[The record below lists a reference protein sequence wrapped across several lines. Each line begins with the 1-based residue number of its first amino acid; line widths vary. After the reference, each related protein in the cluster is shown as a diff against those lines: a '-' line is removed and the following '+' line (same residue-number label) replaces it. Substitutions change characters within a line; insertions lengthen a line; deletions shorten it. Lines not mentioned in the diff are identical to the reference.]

1 MNHILKFFVVLA
13 LSASLLQANL
23 KTDLTNI
30 NTSIVELNSTIANVE
45 LNSTTMCASLISLN
59 KQAKDIVNAIVLVND
74 SFSSP
79 ITLDNETLLLT
90 ENLFVSVASLS
101 NQSSLLSDEITL
113 LQPTTDAL
121 ILSDAITAMLQLSGD
136 IGEMGDRIGEM
147 ADNILIMS
155 DNIGLMADRIL
166 ETQIIQSEN
175 LILTQNTI
183 LQTQTNTLAL
193 VSVIET
199 ASYDLS
205 LDTLITEGNILV
217 AKMALVALNPWNM
230 SSELADV
237 QTDVHNYLIQVEQF
251 EALLNTDIAQN
262 TIYINSDALNKLVDL
277 SIIMNSIGIVMD
289 GYGTA
294 IEASQLF
301 TRESTLLDAMNS
313 MLVLS
318 SDIGKVSNNIL
329 EMADQI
335 LLMADNIGLTADQ
348 ILLTQELQSIN
359 IATTQVSILSAQ
371 QLAIGIIAAS
381 IIAASN

>member
-1 MNHILKFFVVLA
+1 MNHILKFFAVLA

-113 LQPTTDAL
+113 LQPDTDAF
-121 ILSDAITAMLQLSGD
+121 ILADAITAMLQLSGD
-136 IGEMGDRIGEM
+136 IGEMADRIGEM

-166 ETQIIQSEN
+166 ETQVIQSEN

-217 AKMALVALNPWNM
+217 AKMALVAINPWNM

-251 EALLNTDIAQN
+251 KALLNTDIGQN

-381 IIAASN
+381 N

>member
-1 MNHILKFFVVLA
+1 MNHILKFFAALA
-13 LSASLLQANL
+13 LSASLLQADL

-30 NTSIVELNSTIANVE
+30 NTSMLELNSSISNVE

-113 LQPTTDAL
+113 LQPDTDAF
-121 ILSDAITAMLQLSGD
+121 ILADAITAMLQLSGD
-136 IGEMGDRIGEM
+136 IGEMADRIGEM

-166 ETQIIQSEN
+166 ETQVIQSEN
-175 LILTQNTI
+175 LTVTQNTL

-217 AKMALVALNPWNM
+217 AKMALVAINPWNM

-251 EALLNTDIAQN
+251 KALLNTDIAQN

-301 TRESTLLDAMNS
+301 TRESTLLAAMNS
-313 MLVLS
+313 MLALS

-335 LLMADNIGLTADQ
+335 LLMADNIGLAADQ
-348 ILLTQELQSIN
+348 ILLTQELQRIN
-359 IATTQVSILSAQ
+359 IATTQAYVLTAQ
-371 QLAIGIIAAS
+371 QLAIGIIA
-381 IIAASN
+381 SNN